1 MKNRFYYDAYH
12 RQKRFP
18 RIASV
23 SLFRGKTGIFLLSF
37 FIAILIC
44 RILLWEDMQSIARW
58 SRTCIERMGASAV
71 DQKEMLWY
79 VLIRRLELLSLLILC
94 GITKIR
100 KILYYLCSAVVG
112 SAFGIFLLSMIQSFG
127 VSGVILAI
135 SVLMPQ
141 WFIYGILYVYLYWL
155 FVRRVE
161 LRGYEEMN
169 ASKPFQIGML
179 LLYIL
184 GILGLLASG
193 IYLECYV
200 NPLLVAWVK
209 GFL

>member
-100 KILYYLCSAVVG
+100 KMLYYLCSAVAG
-112 SAFGIFLLSMIQSFG
+112 SVFGIFLLSMIQSFG